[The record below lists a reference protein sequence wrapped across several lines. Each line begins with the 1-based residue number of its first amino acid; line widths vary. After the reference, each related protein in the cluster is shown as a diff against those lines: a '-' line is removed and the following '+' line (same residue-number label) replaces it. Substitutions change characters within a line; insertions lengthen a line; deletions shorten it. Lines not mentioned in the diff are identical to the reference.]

1 MNISTA
7 KRILIP
13 ALIMLFFSGP
23 LLAKDKVPAKYIKP
37 DIDLATYSKVQIR
50 PLNLDNMLVLK
61 PAWEQDNTE
70 EWQLKIKERATIQ
83 KIFMDAMQKEL
94 SATGGY
100 KLVATSASD
109 VLLIEVEI
117 LTITPYVKPGTKN
130 KDGGQMIE
138 TLGSGDLVFS
148 AEFRD
153 SKTRELLILV
163 EGERTIGDKYRKLS
177 RENHM
182 KNVAGLFE
190 KWGRK
195 IRETL
200 DNSRN

>member
-1 MNISTA
+1 MNVFTA
-7 KRILIP
+7 KRILTP
-13 ALIMLFFSGP
+13 ALIILFFSGS
-23 LLAKDKVPAKYIKP
+23 LIAKDKIPAKYINP
-37 DIDLATYSKVQIR
+37 DIDLAVYNKVQIK
-50 PLNLDNMLVLK
+50 PLNLDNMLILK
-61 PAWEQDNTE
+61 PTWEQDNTE
-70 EWQLKIKERATIQ
+70 EWQLKTKDLATIQ
-83 KIFMDAMQKEL
+83 KLFMDAMQKEL
-94 SATGGY
+94 DTAGGY
-100 KLVATSASD
+100 ELVTTSAAD

-130 KDGGQMIE
+130 EDGGQMIE

-182 KNVAGLFE
+182 KNVTGLFE

-200 DNSRN
+200 DNNRN

>member
-1 MNISTA
+1 MNIFTV

-13 ALIMLFFSGP
+13 ALMILFFSGS
-23 LLAKDKVPAKYIKP
+23 LLAKDKIPAKYIKP
-37 DIDLATYSKVQIR
+37 DIDLAAYKKVQIR
-50 PLNLDNMLVLK
+50 PLNLDDMLVLK

-70 EWQLKIKERATIQ
+70 QWQLKIKEISTIQ
-83 KIFMDAMQKEL
+83 KLFMDAMQKEL
-94 SATGGY
+94 SASGSY
-100 KLVATSASD
+100 KLVTTSAAD

-130 KDGGQMIE
+130 EDGGQTIE

-163 EGERTIGDKYRKLS
+163 EGERTIGDKYKKLS

-200 DNSRN
+200 DNDRN